1 MAIDLAAYQKLK
13 QDAETAK
20 TEADR
25 AAGAL
30 QTQMQTLKAEFDVD
44 DLDAARTLL
53 DDLTEQL
60 GESEQRYTEE
70 LEKFQT
76 AWKDRLP

>member
-1 MAIDLAAYQKLK
+1 MAIDLAAYQDLK
-13 QDAETAK
+13 QRAESAK
-20 TEADR
+20 TEVDR

-30 QTQMQTLKAEFDVD
+30 QTQMATLKAEFDVD
-44 DLDAARTLL
+44 DLDAARALL

-60 GESEQRYTEE
+60 AESEQRYVDEMAKFEE
-70 LEKFQT
+70 